1 MTAIDNELTNNSAR
15 ASGPGFQPDPGAPAN
30 EPTHDPTHPQPWSIP
45 MPSSTRAEPIEILLV
60 EDDAGDAKRTMDA
73 LKDGRLRNRIT
84 HVKDGLEA
92 MTYLWRE
99 GEYANAPRPDLILL
113 DLYMPRMNGREVLA
127 EVKEDPD
134 LRRIPV
140 VMMTSSEQ
148 EKDIIAAYN
157 LHVNSYVVKPV
168 DMDQFL
174 GAVRSIEHFW
184 FSIVKLPAA

>member
-1 MTAIDNELTNNSAR
+1 MSATSNECSR
-15 ASGPGFQPDPGAPAN
+15 DSSR
-30 EPTHDPTHPQPWSIP
+30 PQTRSIP
-45 MPSSTRAEPIEILLV
+45 MPNSTRGEPIEILLV
-60 EDDAGDAKRTMDA
+60 EDDSGDAKRTIDA

-92 MTYLWRE
+92 MAYLWRE

-113 DLYMPRMNGREVLA
+113 DLNMPRMNGQEVLA

-148 EKDIIAAYN
+148 EKDIMAAYN

-168 DMDQFL
+168 DMDQFI
-174 GAVRSIEHFW
+174 GAIRSIEHFW
-184 FSIVKLPAA
+184 FTVVKLPAA

>member
-1 MTAIDNELTNNSAR
+1 MSVSN
-15 ASGPGFQPDPGAPAN
+15 
-30 EPTHDPTHPQPWSIP
+30 
-45 MPSSTRAEPIEILLV
+45 RAEPIEILLV
-60 EDDAGDAKRTMDA
+60 ENDAGDARRTMEA

-127 EVKEDPD
+127 EIKEDPD

-168 DMDQFL
+168 DVDQFMS
-174 GAVRSIEHFW
+174 AVRSIEHFW
-184 FSIVKLPAA
+184 FTIVKLPAA